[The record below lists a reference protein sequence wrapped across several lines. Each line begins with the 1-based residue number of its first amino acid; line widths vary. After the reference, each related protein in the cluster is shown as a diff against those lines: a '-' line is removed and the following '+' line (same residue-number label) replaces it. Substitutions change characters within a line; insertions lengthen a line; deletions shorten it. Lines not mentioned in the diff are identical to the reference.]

1 MSTRSIIA
9 RATGEGTFK
18 GVYHHWDGYPT
29 GLGKYLT
36 KILADPFGNDL
47 PRMLDTLIDEHP
59 AGWSTILA
67 KDFSLEPGYTWE
79 NVNHP
84 SSEGLTDAE
93 YHKAMEAYRAMP
105 DMRRPQC
112 YCHGARREEAQ
123 TLTERDDPGAEWA
136 YVFEE
141 EERVLHVCHRAKH
154 SQNGEHFWDDVG
166 RIELDDTSEANWTHI
181 ECGENYER
189 CRHYAWFHFPD
200 LRGTAVDRLGTA
212 KFLGREPMQRHDA
225 IAYILNGIRYQT
237 TGCRFRGGYA
247 RPANIPTAFRRF
259 IHDSRY
265 WFEDV
270 IGPNGG
276 RIAIP
281 VSVSVEK
288 AERPCCGITWIFPP
302 TFANPRETTFS

>member
-36 KILADPFGNDL
+36 EILAHPFDHDL
-47 PRMLDTLIDEHP
+47 PRMLHTLIDQHP
-59 AGWSTILA
+59 AGWSTILG
-67 KDFSLEPGYTWE
+67 KDFSLAPGYTWE
-79 NVNHP
+79 NVSHP
-84 SSEGLTDAE
+84 SCEGLSDAE
-93 YHKAMEAYRAMP
+93 YQAAMEAYRATP

-112 YCHGARREEAQ
+112 YCHGARREESQ
-123 TLTERDDPGAEWA
+123 TLTERDDAGAEWA
-136 YVFEE
+136 YIFEE

-154 SQNGEHFWDDVG
+154 PQSGEYFWDDVG
-166 RIELDDTSEANWTHI
+166 RIELDDASETNWTHI

-189 CRHYAWFHFPD
+189 CRHYAWFHFPE
-200 LRGTAVDRLGTA
+200 LRGTAVDRLSTA
-212 KFLGREPMQRHDA
+212 KFLGREPMQHHDA
-225 IAYILNGIRYQT
+225 IAYILDGIRYKA
-237 TGCRFRGGYA
+237 TGCGFRGGYTLH
-247 RPANIPTAFRRF
+247 ANIPAAFSRF

-270 IGPNGG
+270 IGPEGK

-281 VSVSVEK
+281 VSVSVENT
-288 AERPCCGITWIFPP
+288 ARPCCGVTWIFPP
-302 TFANPRETTFS
+302 TFANPRETMLS